1 MIEFTIRSF
10 GANLLASDIKL
21 EIGGNLLLKSR
32 QNLSESDS
40 YNIGMSLGISGNSS
54 GVNGGSEGSQEL
66 IDGGNL
72 TINTRSLKS
81 WLNDCNQNCLRSK
94 LHYKTQ
100 LNLRYNLSGILP
112 KILFRFLLKMG
123 ALPVIKLDDER
134 PARILSYEKTKDALA
149 QNLAKKAMEDFA
161 SQSFEKAKINF
172 WLSILTRN
180 DFGQVL

>member
-1 MIEFTIRSF
+1 M
-10 GANLLASDIKL
+10 
-21 EIGGNLLLKSR
+21 
-32 QNLSESDS
+32 
-40 YNIGMSLGISGNSS
+40 
-54 GVNGGSEGSQEL
+54 V
-66 IDGGNL
+66 
-72 TINTRSLKS
+72 
-81 WLNDCNQNCLRSK
+81 NDCNQNCLRSK